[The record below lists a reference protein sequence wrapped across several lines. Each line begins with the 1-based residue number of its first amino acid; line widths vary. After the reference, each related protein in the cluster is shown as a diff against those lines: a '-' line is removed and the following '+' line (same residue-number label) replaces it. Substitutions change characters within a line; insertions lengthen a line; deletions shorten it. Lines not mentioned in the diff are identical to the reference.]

1 MVPSWDVTCR
11 EQHSFP
17 RALWEGVN
25 APRMAVNLAPP
36 LLLPEEVHNTRGEGL
51 PRETQESRRGAVGG
65 GAGSGRRRSRGMKD
79 PVTSSVGFSTW

>member
-1 MVPSWDVTCR
+1 MPGVHGWHGTGSWSWRVMVPSWDVTCR

-65 GAGSGRRRSRGMKD
+65 GAEG
-79 PVTSSVGFSTW
+79 